1 MSENA
6 PEATATETDEAA
18 QPEAPAQDP
27 TDWKAMARKWEQ
39 QAKANKAAA
48 DKLAQLED
56 EQKTAEQRSAERL
69 AAAEARAAELET
81 KAIRAEVAAEKGVP
95 VALLTGSTREDLEA
109 SADALIAFRGEQKP
123 GGPKPDLS
131 QGAKGKQGAGTAA
144 DQFEQFFSQALNT

>member
-6 PEATATETDEAA
+6 AEATEQSAET
-18 QPEAPAQDP
+18 EAPAQDP

-56 EQKTAEQRSAERL
+56 AQKTAEQKSAERL
-69 AAAEARAAELET
+69 AAAEAKAAEAEA

-95 VALLTGSTREDLEA
+95 VALLTGATREDLEA
-109 SADALIAFRGEQKP
+109 AADALIAFRGEQKP
-123 GGPKPDLS
+123 AGPSSSAIGKANTG
-131 QGAKGKQGAGTAA
+131 QNKGTTA
-144 DQFEQFFSQALNT
+144 DQFADFISTQLQ